1 MSKVDDDNEEEE
13 EEYDPDEL
21 KKLIEGFD
29 SQRKK

>member
-1 MSKVDDDNEEEE
+1 MSKVDDDE